1 VPETR
6 VPQSG
11 DIWLVDFSPQI
22 GHEQAGVRPGLVIS
36 HDRFNQVPNGL
47 HIVVPITSTD
57 RGLAYHLRIAP
68 PEGNLTRP
76 SVIMCDQE
84 KSQSVRR
91 FERYIGSVTS
101 ETLVGVQTMVAALVE
116 R

>member
-68 PEGNLTRP
+68 PEGSLTRP

-84 KSQSVRR
+84 KSQSIKR
-91 FERYIGSVTS
+91 FDRYLGSVTS
-101 ETLVGVQTMVAALVE
+101 ETLVRVQTMVAALVD